1 MVGHGNTVQDRLQR
15 QELAFEDL
23 MQRLG
28 DVPEGFNVVEVL
40 LQTRQTINTLTAQM
54 EETRQTVSS
63 VGDVVALRNE
73 VASSHAEIAA
83 LQSEIGVLKRAVGSS
98 NTQPVQKSSRGKVK
112 VPEPKPY
119 QGSRSSKDLENF
131 LWDVE
136 QYFKAVDVPEVEKVT
151 IASMYLSGDAKLW
164 WRMMQSDPTRPKVD
178 TWDVLKEELKKQF
191 LPTNVSWKVR
201 DALWNLK
208 QNKSV
213 HEYVAEFQALMLG
226 VKEMSEED
234 RLYTFIRGLQPWAQR
249 ELRRQNVQ
257 TVSQALVAAEK
268 LIDFESM
275 GSNNEKENE
284 KGKEKGKDLKGGPF
298 AKKKK
303 KQSGTTT
310 EPDGASPSKEKQ
322 APNPKKDGCF
332 NCGGP
337 HFARNCPNKKKD
349 QNVSAL
355 VAEDDGD
362 LLELQDARINPMQFV
377 NAISGTNGR
386 TTYISLM
393 YVQVT
398 LNGNRILAMMDTGA
412 SHSCVTE
419 RVVKQFQL
427 KLKDL
432 GFKLKAVNSEAKP
445 VLGVATVELE
455 LGPWKGW
462 CSLMASQMDDF
473 DLILGKDFMVANRIY
488 PIPHLDGVMVDDDQ
502 NPGFVAA
509 VRLPRQK
516 GNLRKSMVSAVQTE
530 SSLRHGE
537 VVHVAALVGTKP
549 DMYQEVPDAVAH
561 GLEEF
566 ADLMPAELLRWLPPR
581 RAVEH
586 RIELVRGA
594 QPPAQAPYRTT
605 QMKVAELRCQLNAML
620 GSQALRPSK
629 ALYGAPALFRRK
641 TDGTLR
647 IYVDY
652 RALFDR
658 LARAHFHTRSDL
670 RLGYRQVQMTRVS
683 EDEVAEYLGKVRKQ
697 AKLTRASTSSSGGGL
712 LAP

>member
-1 MVGHGNTVQDRLQR
+1 MVGHGNTVQERLQR

-28 DVPEGFNVVEVL
+28 DVPEGFNVVDAL
-40 LQTRQTINTLTAQM
+40 LQTREMINTLTAQM

-73 VASSHAEIAA
+73 VASSNAEIAT

-98 NTQPVQKSSRGKVK
+98 NTQTVQKSSRGKVK

-136 QYFKAVDVPEVEKVT
+136 QYFKAVDVPEVEKVS

-164 WRMMQSDPTRPKVD
+164 WRTMQSDPTRPKVE

-213 HEYVAEFQALMLG
+213 HEYVAEFQALMLD

-275 GSNNEKENE
+275 GSNNDQE
-284 KGKEKGKDLKGGPF
+284 KEKGKDLKGGPF

-303 KQSGTTT
+303 KKQSGTTA

-322 APNPKKDGCF
+322 APNPRKDGCF

-337 HFARNCPNKKKD
+337 HLARNCPNKKKD

-377 NAISGTNGR
+377 NAITGTNGR

-516 GNLRKSMVSAVQTE
+516 GNQRKNMVSAVQAE

-561 GLEEF
+561 ELEEF
-566 ADLMPAELLRWLPPR
+566 ADLMPAELPEWLPPR

-586 RIELVRGA
+586 RIELVPGA
-594 QPPAQAPYRTT
+594 QPPAQTPYSMTL
-605 QMKVAELRCQLNAML
+605 MELAELRRQLNAML
-620 GSQALRPSK
+620 ESQALRPSK
-629 ALYGAPALFRRK
+629 ALYGAPALSRRK

-658 LARAHFHTRSDL
+658 LARAHLHTRSDL

-683 EDEVAEYLGKVRKQ
+683 EDGVAGYLRKVRKQ

-712 LAP
+712 